1 LKIFDT
7 KDHGRTRPASV
18 AFLNETVIP
27 YRLETG
33 AFPLLFYDC
42 VRLKCGIKS
51 EDTGLV
57 PAAQL

>member
-7 KDHGRTRPASV
+7 KDHGRTRLASV

-27 YRLETG
+27 CRLEDG

-42 VRLKCGIKS
+42 VRLKCGIKF

>member
-1 LKIFDT
+1 MKIFDT
-7 KDHGRTRPASV
+7 KDQGQTQLASV
-18 AFLNETVIP
+18 ALLNETVIP
-27 YRLETG
+27 YQVEDG
-33 AFPLLFYDC
+33 ASPLLFYDC